1 MKVESETVINDN
13 QEKRTE
19 DNHKPC
25 LWIVV
30 PCYNEEEML
39 PLSMPR
45 LEHLLVDMTK
55 EGLVSEKSRIVY
67 VDDCSSDATWSI
79 ICRRHEENP
88 LHCGLHLGRNSGH
101 QNALMAG
108 METSIGQADCVITI
122 DADLQDD
129 INVIPEMVHHYCGGY
144 EIVYGVRND
153 RSSDTF
159 FKRSTALGFY
169 RLMNGL
175 GAKTVYNHADFRL
188 MGSQAV
194 RQLMLYRERTMFLRG
209 LVPQLGFRSTTVS
222 YDRLRREA
230 GETKYPFGK
239 MLLFAING
247 ITSVSV
253 KPIRLVFTFGLV
265 FILIGLCVA
274 CYAFY
279 SMFMGRNVSGWVSLI
294 LSIWF
299 VGGCILAALGLIGEY
314 IGNIFLDVKQRP
326 RYNIT
331 ETRMA

>member
-1 MKVESETVINDN
+1 MY
-13 QEKRTE
+13 EKPYKR
-19 DNHKPC
+19 DVDGYKPR
-25 LWIVV
+25 LWLVV

-45 LEHLLVDMTK
+45 LEGLMK
-55 EGLVSEKSRIVY
+55 EMMEKGLVSEKSHIVY
-67 VDDCSSDATWSI
+67 VDDCSKDKTWDI
-79 ICRRHEENP
+79 ICQRHEENP

-108 METSIGQADCVITI
+108 METSAGQADCVITI

-129 INVIPEMVHHYCGGY
+129 INVIPEMVRHYCEGY

-169 RLMNGL
+169 HLMNGL
-175 GAKTVYNHADFRL
+175 GAHTVYNHADFRL

-209 LVPQLGFRSTTVS
+209 LVPQLGFLSTTVS

-230 GETKYPFGK
+230 GETKYPFRK

-253 KPIRLVFTFGLV
+253 KPIRLVFIFGLI

-279 SMFMGRNVSGWVSLI
+279 SMFMGNNVSGWVSLI

-299 VGGCILAALGLIGEY
+299 VGGSILAALGLIGEY

-331 ETRMA
+331 EMKME

>member
-1 MKVESETVINDN
+1 MEVNRKL
-13 QEKRTE
+13 
-19 DNHKPC
+19 C
-25 LWIVV
+25 LWIIV
-30 PCYNEEEML
+30 PCYNEEAML

-45 LEHLLVDMTK
+45 LEGIMTDMMNI
-55 EGLVSEKSRIVY
+55 GLISDDSRIVY
-67 VDDCSSDATWSI
+67 VDDCSADATWDI

-108 METSIGQADCVITI
+108 METSVGQADCVITI

-129 INVIPEMVHHYCGGY
+129 INVIPEMVRKYREGY

-175 GAKTVYNHADFRL
+175 GARTVYNHADFRL

-194 RQLMLYRERTMFLRG
+194 RQLMLFRERTMFLRG
-209 LVPQLGFRSTTVS
+209 LVPQLGFPSTTVS

-230 GETKYPFGK
+230 GETKYPFRK

-253 KPIRLVFTFGLV
+253 KPIRLVFVFGLV
-265 FILIGLCVA
+265 FILIAILVA

-279 SMFMGRNVSGWVSLI
+279 SMFTGNNVSGWVSLI

-314 IGNIFLDVKQRP
+314 IGNIFIDVKQRP

-331 ETRMA
+331 EKELK